1 MIGILTVG
9 LTPHGIF
16 NKIMY
21 AADHNPHRVE
31 QVVDSIPDLVRLT
44 GLKLVFVVF
53 VLSTE
58 YLGILLIFV
67 YDRNIDCWFNA
78 TWDIFSY
85 ISYQEQ
91 DTTF

>member
-1 MIGILTVG
+1 ML
-9 LTPHGIF
+9 LDSFPDKLIF

-31 QVVDSIPDLVRLT
+31 QVVDSISDLVRLT

-58 YLGILLIFV
+58 YLGI
-67 YDRNIDCWFNA
+67 RAKNG
-78 TWDIFSY
+78 
-85 ISYQEQ
+85 
-91 DTTF
+91 